1 MAEAIAGALC
11 GDSKESLFIGSAGV
25 ATMNGCP
32 PTEETLVAL
41 NGIGISHEGQS
52 TVLTADMA
60 RKADLVLC
68 MTPSHV
74 AAVEKLIGAN
84 DPAVGHIHLL
94 DPSGEAIPDP
104 IGMGQPTYDA
114 LAKEFVEI
122 VPGRIETLLGT
133 I

>member
-1 MAEAIAGALC
+1 MAEAIATAHY
-11 GDSKESLFIGSAGV
+11 GDSKELLFFGSAGV

-41 NGIGISHEGQS
+41 HGIDISHEGQS
-52 TVLTADMA
+52 TVLTANMV

-74 AAVEKLIGAN
+74 VAVKRLIGAN
-84 DPAVGHIHLL
+84 DAASGQIHLL
-94 DPSGEAIPDP
+94 DPSGGAIPDP

-122 VPGRIETLLGT
+122 IPGRIEMLLGT
-133 I
+133 A

>member
-1 MAEAIAGALC
+1 MAEAIASAHC
-11 GDSKESLFIGSAGV
+11 GNSKELLFIGSAGV

-52 TVLTADMA
+52 TVLTANMV
-60 RKADLVLC
+60 RKAALVLC

-74 AAVEKLIGAN
+74 AAVERLIGAN
-84 DPAVGHIHLL
+84 DPAARQIHLL
-94 DPSGEAIPDP
+94 DPHGEAIPDP

-122 VPGRIETLLGT
+122 IPRRLETLLGT